1 MPRAGLIIAQQ
12 SDQKM
17 SHPILNIA
25 DVELKPRPAAFAA
38 PGERDRRD
46 EAVRPR
52 PDDDS
57 VVRRAQPTSV
67 SADERFSRTISRAI
81 TSRWISFVPS

>member
-1 MPRAGLIIAQQ
+1 MDGGADVVHEAWERQRGGARAPSKRLLGLADEDALPRARERQ
-12 SDQKM
+12 S
-17 SHPILNIA
+17 N
-25 DVELKPRPAAFAA
+25 
-38 PGERDRRD
+38 D
-46 EAVRPR
+46 EAVRTR
-52 PDDDS
+52 PDDDR

>member
-1 MPRAGLIIAQQ
+1 VDRR
-12 SDQKM
+12 
-17 SHPILNIA
+17 A
-25 DVELKPRPAAFAA
+25 DVVHEARQGQLGGARPAAKGLLRFSDEHALA
-38 PGERDRRD
+38 GPGERDRRD